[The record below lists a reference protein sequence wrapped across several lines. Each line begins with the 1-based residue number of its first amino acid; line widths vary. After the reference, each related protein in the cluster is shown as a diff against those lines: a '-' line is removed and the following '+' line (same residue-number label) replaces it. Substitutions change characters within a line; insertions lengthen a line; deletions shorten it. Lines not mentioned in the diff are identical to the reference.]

1 MIRNFLPVLAMAA
14 AALCSG
20 GAAIA
25 ASSTSKP
32 IDKEVHATLKTLYE
46 TEPGAKA
53 LGAKAKGILVFP
65 TVRRAGLVIGGQHGE
80 GALLKKGKIAD
91 YYTTNAIS
99 IGLEAGAQSYSFAL
113 FFMTDEALSKFEK
126 SDGFEIGAE
135 ANVVFLDSGAAAGA
149 STATAGAP
157 VYGVAFGQKG
167 LMGGVSL
174 QGTKIT
180 KAKPDGK

>member
-1 MIRNFLPVLAMAA
+1 
-14 AALCSG
+14 
-20 GAAIA
+20 
-25 ASSTSKP
+25 
-32 IDKEVHATLKTLYE
+32 
-46 TEPGAKA
+46 
-53 LGAKAKGILVFP
+53 
-65 TVRRAGLVIGGQHGE
+65 
-80 GALLKKGKIAD
+80 
-91 YYTTNAIS
+91 
-99 IGLEAGAQSYSFAL
+99 
-113 FFMTDEALSKFEK
+113 MTDEALSKFEK

-180 KAKPDGK
+180 KAKPGGK